1 MNKDHFITCK
11 NIEPLIYSMN
21 GIDFKHYV
29 HIIGLLEM
37 YTMTLCQ
44 ASNMEKISIHTEN
57 APKPGGPYSQV
68 EA

>member
-1 MNKDHFITCK
+1 MEWNWKSHLLYDW
-11 NIEPLIYSMN
+11 NRLPVL
-21 GIDFKHYV
+21 YV
-29 HIIGLLEM
+29 HVIGLLEM

-68 EA
+68 